1 MDETIYVILKLLFDF
16 ALEVWFSI
24 LTLVYNRYAEGVIFA
39 VTLKVNVLHLF
50 SETNL
55 KKQGMLPLTFAD
67 PKDYDK
73 IQPTDKISLKGLKY
87 LTPGVVCMLTCS
99 TGLDKQNF

>member
-1 MDETIYVILKLLFDF
+1 MLPKE
-16 ALEVWFSI
+16 
-24 LTLVYNRYAEGVIFA
+24 YNVRYAESVIFA
-39 VTLKVNVLHLF
+39 GTLRVNVIYLYT
-50 SETNL
+50 ETNL

-87 LTPGVVCMLTCS
+87 LTPGVVCMLTCC
-99 TGLDKQNF
+99 TGLDKHNF

>member
-1 MDETIYVILKLLFDF
+1 MNQALSETPKSDL
-16 ALEVWFSI
+16 SHRGP
-24 LTLVYNRYAEGVIFA
+24 YNVRNAEGLIFA
-39 VTLKVNVLHLF
+39 GTLRVNVLHLF

-87 LTPGVVCMLTCS
+87 LTPGVVCMLIC
-99 TGLDKQNF
+99 